1 MQRIYLSQQGIPGIN
16 TPNNKGFMILTLE
29 KKEFAE
35 AVARV
40 SRFAERRSA
49 TLPVLAGIAIVAGD
63 DGIKL
68 RATNLETGIDFKV
81 SGTIKESG
89 VVALPASTLREITS
103 SLSGT
108 GSITLEHTGDVVVLA
123 TPGGRSQLK
132 TLPFED
138 FPTLPFPDASQAKFT
153 LPGTTLRTLVLTVA
167 PNASPSTVR
176 PELGSVLLSAE
187 GGTVKAVATDSF
199 RLAEKKITVSGQVSP
214 FSILI
219 PAKNAIDI
227 VQTLPDEDVEVLVD
241 EHQCA
246 FSWPGGI
253 LTTRLVTVPYPD
265 YAQIIPK
272 SFASEATL
280 LRKDF
285 ESVLKRTSVFSDSFQ
300 KVRLNF
306 SAGDKNVTFSAR
318 NSDVGETSEAVP
330 ASVSGESLELSFNHR
345 YLSAPLPLITT
356 ENISLSCAGLGR
368 PMIIRGVGDNTL
380 LYLVMPMN
388 Q

>member
-1 MQRIYLSQQGIPGIN
+1 MVIN
-16 TPNNKGFMILTLE
+16 LE

-81 SGTIKESG
+81 AGTIKEPG
-89 VVALPASTLREITS
+89 VVALPAATLREITS
-103 SLSGT
+103 SFSGT
-108 GSITLEHTGDVVVLA
+108 GAITLEHTGDTVVLA
-123 TPGGRSQLK
+123 SPAGKSTLK
-132 TLPFED
+132 TLSYED
-138 FPTLPFPDASQAKFT
+138 FPTLPFPEAPQAKFT
-153 LPGTTLRTLVLTVA
+153 LPGTALRTLVLTVA
-167 PNASPSTVR
+167 PSASPSTVR

-187 GGTVKAVATDSF
+187 GGIVKAVATDSF
-199 RLAEKKITVSGQVSP
+199 RLTEKKMSLAGTITP

-227 VQTLPDEDVEVLVD
+227 VQTIPDEDVEVLVD

-246 FSWPGGI
+246 FSWPNGI

-272 SFASEATL
+272 SFVSEATM

-285 ESVLKRTSVFSDSFQ
+285 ESALRRTAVFSDSFQ
-300 KVRLNF
+300 KVRIALD
-306 SAGDKNVTFSAR
+306 AGEKKVVFSAR
-318 NSDVGETSEAVP
+318 NSDIGESSEGAP
-330 ASVSGESLELSFNHR
+330 ASITGDSIELSFNHR
-345 YLSAPLPLITT
+345 YLQAPLSLISA
-356 ENISLSCAGLGR
+356 ENITLSSAGIGR
-368 PMIIRGVGDNTL
+368 PLVIRGVGDASL